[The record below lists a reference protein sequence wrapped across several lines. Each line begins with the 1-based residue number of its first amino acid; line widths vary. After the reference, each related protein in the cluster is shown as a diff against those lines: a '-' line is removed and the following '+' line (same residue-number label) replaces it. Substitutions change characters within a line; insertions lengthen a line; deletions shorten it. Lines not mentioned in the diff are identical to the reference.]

1 MSSIFCGPY
10 EIKKANVTKSYAILD
25 DNSIE
30 VRTFKDGNQTKARK
44 LPQSDLQV
52 AIDELDN
59 IHYVKVT
66 KKGYKPDGNLASNSN
81 VLGKRANPNASPAP
95 VQKEPT
101 KVAKTNAKQTAKSAI
116 KGKKAAIP
124 SSIVAGGSGHVP
136 LMLAETIEKV
146 SQDPTGWLMSEK
158 LDGVR
163 CYWNGT
169 NMYTRTGKDFN
180 PPQWFKDALPKNL
193 ALDGELFTKRDDF

>member
-1 MSSIFCGPY
+1 M
-10 EIKKANVTKSYAILD
+10 
-25 DNSIE
+25 
-30 VRTFKDGNQTKARK
+30 
-44 LPQSDLQV
+44 
-52 AIDELDN
+52 
-59 IHYVKVT
+59 
-66 KKGYKPDGNLASNSN
+66 
-81 VLGKRANPNASPAP
+81 
-95 VQKEPT
+95 
-101 KVAKTNAKQTAKSAI
+101 
-116 KGKKAAIP
+116 IP